1 MIDIKKCR
9 KLQLAETAPI
19 ACQGVEGAYSQIA
32 ANTLFKQPDVMYM
45 RTFDGVFRA
54 VGNGLCRYGI
64 LPLENSN
71 AGSVTDVYDLMKTY
85 KFFIV
90 RSVKV
95 SISHMLLQKTK
106 TGVEKIK
113 EIYTHEQAA
122 RQCSRFLEQNDH
134 IKINLSTNTA
144 AAAQFVAESGRTDI
158 AAIASKNCAELY
170 HLTVAAKNIQNNN
183 NNYTRF
189 ICISKEC
196 EIFANADRIS
206 LMLSLEHRAGSL
218 HEVIKQI
225 AESRLNLIKLES
237 RPIADTDFEFMFYF
251 DVQANIEDQGV
262 HNLLLRL
269 KEHTKQLV
277 FLGNYSEISSGES
290 KNGKAENPGY
300 II

>member
-1 MIDIKKCR
+1 MIDIKNCR
-9 KLQLAETAPI
+9 KSQLQESAFLTNRASI

-32 ANTLFKQPDVMYM
+32 ATSLFKNPDVMYM

-54 VGNGLCRYGI
+54 VNSGLCRYGV

-71 AGSVTDVYDLMKTY
+71 AGSVTDVYDLMKTH

-134 IKINLSTNTA
+134 IKINFSANTA
-144 AAAQFVAESGRTDI
+144 AAAQFVAESERTDI
-158 AAIASKNCAELY
+158 AAIASENCIQLY
-170 HLTVAAKNIQNNN
+170 NLTASSKNIQNNN

-196 EIFANADRIS
+196 EIFDNADRIS
-206 LMLSLEHRAGSL
+206 LMLSLENKAGAL
-218 HEVIKQI
+218 YEIIKQF
-225 AESRLNLIKLES
+225 AERHINLIKLES

-251 DVQANIEDQGV
+251 DFQANIENEDV
-262 HNLLLRL
+262 YNLLSLLNETAR
-269 KEHTKQLV
+269 QV
-277 FLGNYSEISSGES
+277 MFLGNYSEIKS
-290 KNGKAENPGY
+290 
-300 II
+300 

>member
-1 MIDIKKCR
+1 MIDIKNCR
-9 KLQLAETAPI
+9 KHDLQETGFQPDRAVI

-32 ANTLFKQPDVMYM
+32 ANALFKNPDVMYM

-54 VGNGLCRYGI
+54 VNNGLCRYGV

-71 AGSVTDVYDLMKTY
+71 AGSVTDVYDLMKTH

-95 SISHMLLQKTK
+95 PISHMLLLKTK

-134 IKINLSTNTA
+134 IKINLSANTA
-144 AAAQFVAESGRTDI
+144 AAAQFVAESERTDI
-158 AAIASKNCAELY
+158 AAIASGNCIQLY
-170 HLTVAAKNIQNNN
+170 NLTALSKNIQNNN

-196 EIFANADRIS
+196 EIFDNADKIS
-206 LMLSLEHRAGSL
+206 LMFSLENKAGAL
-218 HEVIKQI
+218 YEVIKQF
-225 AESRLNLIKLES
+225 AERQLNLIKLES

-251 DVQANIEDQGV
+251 DVQANIENADVQD
-262 HNLLLRL
+262 LLISL
-269 KEHTKQLV
+269 KETTRQLV
-277 FLGNYSEISSGES
+277 FLGNYSEVISQ
-290 KNGKAENPGY
+290 
-300 II
+300 

>member
-1 MIDIKKCR
+1 MIDIKNCR
-9 KLQLAETAPI
+9 KSQLQETAFQTNCAAI

-32 ANTLFKQPDVMYM
+32 ANAVFKQPDVMYM

-54 VGNGLCRYGI
+54 VNNGLCRYGI

-71 AGSVTDVYDLMKTY
+71 AGSVTDVYDLMKTH

-122 RQCSRFLEQNDH
+122 RQCSRFLEQNSH
-134 IKINLSTNTA
+134 IKINLSANTA
-144 AAAQFVAESGRTDI
+144 AAAQFVAESERTDI
-158 AAIASKNCAELY
+158 AAIASENCIQLY
-170 HLTVAAKNIQNNN
+170 NLTASSKNIQNNN

-196 EIFANADRIS
+196 EIFDNADKIS
-206 LMLSLEHRAGSL
+206 LMLSLENKAGAL
-218 HEVIKQI
+218 YEIIKQF
-225 AESRLNLIKLES
+225 AERQLNLIKLES

-251 DVQANIEDQGV
+251 DVQANIENENVQD
-262 HNLLLRL
+262 LLLHL
-269 KEHTKQLV
+269 KETTRQLV
-277 FLGNYSEISSGES
+277 FLGNYSEITSQ
-290 KNGKAENPGY
+290 
-300 II
+300 

>member
-1 MIDIKKCR
+1 MIDVNTCR
-9 KLQLAETAPI
+9 KPQLQETAYV
-19 ACQGVEGAYSQIA
+19 ACQGVKGAYSQIA
-32 ANTLFKQPDVMYM
+32 ANALFKQPDVMYM

-54 VGNGLCRYGI
+54 VGSGLCRYGV

-71 AGSVTDVYDLMKTY
+71 AGSVTDVYDLMKTH

-134 IKINLSTNTA
+134 IKINLCANTA
-144 AAAQFVAESGRTDI
+144 AAAQLVAESERTDI
-158 AAIASKNCAELY
+158 AAIASENCIPLY
-170 HLTVAAKNIQNNN
+170 NLTASSKNIQNNN

-196 EIFANADRIS
+196 EIFDNADKIS
-206 LMLSLEHRAGSL
+206 LMLSLENKAGAL
-218 HEVIKQI
+218 YEILKQF
-225 AESRLNLIKLES
+225 AECNINLVKLES

-251 DVQANIEDQGV
+251 DIQANIENKDV
-262 HNLLLRL
+262 RDLLLRIQKSVKL
-269 KEHTKQLV
+269 LA
-277 FLGNYSEISSGES
+277 FLGNYSEIVFSPPLPAYAFATASA
-290 KNGKAENPGY
+290 N
-300 II
+300 